1 MTRRVCDGEVFTV
14 GYRCSPKARP
24 KEADRHVEG
33 FIGDGSFEARDD
45 GFESYVMMVDGE
57 MIHGAVVPQSY
68 VDVIV
73 ATWRGLLRFLEED
86 MRFDRAQAA
95 EPGALERRR
104 GSKAW

>member
-57 MIHGAVVPQSY
+57 MIHRAVVPQSY

-86 MRFDRAQAA
+86 MQFDRAQAA
-95 EPGALERRR
+95 
-104 GSKAW
+104 